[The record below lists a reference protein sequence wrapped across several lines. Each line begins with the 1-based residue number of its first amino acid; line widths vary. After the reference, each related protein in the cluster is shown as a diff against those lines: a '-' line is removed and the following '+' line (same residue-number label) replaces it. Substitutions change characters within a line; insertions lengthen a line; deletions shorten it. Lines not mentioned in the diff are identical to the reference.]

1 MKITSIKSTAKG
13 AKLYWKKVAGAS
25 GYVIYRSESKTGKYT
40 KIKEIKKQTK
50 ISYNN
55 TGLLKGKTYY
65 YKVMAYRNMTGI
77 YVYGKYSTV
86 KQIRK

>member
-1 MKITSIKSTAKG
+1 MEIVGEVQSPNILNWYPFK
-13 AKLYWKKVAGAS
+13 
-25 GYVIYRSESKTGKYT
+25 ENQ

-50 ISYNN
+50 ISYNS

-65 YKVMAYRNMTGI
+65 YKVMAYRNMSGI